1 MALLTQN
8 TYIVCRTYLAAQ
20 PHGHSM
26 VNVKVFGRAAT
37 FASLALFLYVVFEII
52 VMVIHIIVVGA
63 VIVTI
68 LSPLMYL
75 PTFCPA

>member
-1 MALLTQN
+1 
-8 TYIVCRTYLAAQ
+8 
-20 PHGHSM
+20 M

-52 VMVIHIIVVGA
+52 VMVSHIILVGA

-75 PTFCPA
+75 PTFCPG

>member
-20 PHGHSM
+20 PHGHSV
-26 VNVKVFGRAAT
+26 VNVKVFCRAAT
-37 FASLALFLYVVFEII
+37 FASLALFLYIVYEII

-68 LSPLMYL
+68 FSRLMYL
-75 PTFCPA
+75 PTFCPG